1 MLAARTLTKE
11 ALRATALAARG
22 QMSAAERE
30 SASKA
35 AAARL
40 LPLIR
45 AGETVSLFWPI
56 RDEIDPR
63 ALVGAVLEAK
73 GRVALPVVENRRIH
87 FRAFDGEACLED
99 GAFGTRHPDSTQARL
114 DPDLIVAPL
123 AAFDR
128 HGGRIGYGAGHYDHA
143 IAELRAHGLEPRLVG
158 IGFACQEVAAIPLE
172 PHDVRLQMIATERAL
187 VMAEAA

>member
-1 MLAARTLTKE
+1 MLAARNVSKDE
-11 ALRATALAARG
+11 LRATALAERG
-22 QMSAAERE
+22 RMSAEERRV
-30 SASKA
+30 ASEA

-63 ALVGAVLEAK
+63 ALVGPILAAK
-73 GRVALPVVENRRIH
+73 GQVALPVVANRRIH
-87 FRAFDGEACLED
+87 FRAFEGEAGLED
-99 GAFGTRHPDSTQARL
+99 GAFGTRHPNGAQPRL
-114 DPDLIVAPL
+114 DPDLIIAPL

-143 IAELRAHGLEPRLVG
+143 IAALRARGGRPRIVG
-158 IGFACQEVAAIPLE
+158 IGFACQEVEMIPLE
-172 PHDVRLQMIATERAL
+172 PHDVRLDMIATERAL
-187 VMAEAA
+187 IVAEAA